1 MGGMRIR
8 AHRRLSSFPSFP
20 SFLST
25 CLSAILLAGALA
37 GCGGGGDSSPA
48 DAAPPDAVPA
58 PQLAE
63 VQALFDRSCG
73 GTFCHIGG
81 TFGALDLTPGE
92 SCAELVQVTALE
104 DDTQTLLVR
113 GNPGASYLVCK
124 SDPNCANLPPGADL
138 MPIPNGLDA
147 TDLDLLSR
155 WVAAGAPGCP

>member
-8 AHRRLSSFPSFP
+8 AHRRLSSS
-20 SFLST
+20 LST
-25 CLSAILLAGALA
+25 CLPAILLAGALA
-37 GCGGGGDSSPA
+37 GCGGGGGSGSAA

-63 VQALFDRSCG
+63 VQALFDRSCAG
-73 GTFCHIGG
+73 SFCHIGG
-81 TFGALDLTPGE
+81 TFGALDLTPGV
-92 SCAELVQVTALE
+92 SCSELVQVTALE

-113 GNPGASYLVCK
+113 GNPGASYVVCK
-124 SDPNCANLPPGADL
+124 SDPNCADLPPGADL
-138 MPIPNGLDA
+138 MPIPDGLSA